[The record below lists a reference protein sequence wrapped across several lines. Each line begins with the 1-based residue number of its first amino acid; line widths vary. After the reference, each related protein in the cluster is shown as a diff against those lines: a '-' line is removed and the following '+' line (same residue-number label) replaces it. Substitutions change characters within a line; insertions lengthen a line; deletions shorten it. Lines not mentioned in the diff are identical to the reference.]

1 MTVKILAWQF
11 AATGNRILLAVS
23 SVKSD
28 SLLRDYVYI
37 YSYIFFWK
45 WKTGVCS
52 EGRRDIKRWP
62 SQSRNNLICF
72 HLYRP
77 TCFIVCFLTLGVNW
91 GDRAADWVKG
101 LVERYENMTEYEG
114 RCWAYKL
121 HYVYWH
127 YGANLLLNVVIRII
141 TLDEYYMQRGENE
154 VASLFDRLP
163 IHICMLN

>member
-1 MTVKILAWQF
+1 MSFYDCENFSVTIRSDWKQ
-11 AATGNRILLAVS
+11 ILLVVS
-23 SVKSD
+23 SVESD

-37 YSYIFFWK
+37 YFFFK

-77 TCFIVCFLTLGVNW
+77 MCFIVCFLTLGVNW

-101 LVERYENMTEYEG
+101 LVERYENMTQNMRDDAE
-114 RCWAYKL
+114 RTNCIMFTDTMVPICCWM
-121 HYVYWH
+121 
-127 YGANLLLNVVIRII
+127 LLSVLSHWMNII
-141 TLDEYYMQRGENE
+141 CRG
-154 VASLFDRLP
+154 VR
-163 IHICMLN
+163 MR